1 MRLYLVQHGQ
11 AKSKDE
17 DPDRHLTDAGALE
30 VEKIALFLKPLE
42 IVVEALWHSGKPR
55 ASQTAEILATG
66 VTAKQD
72 PVRHDGLAPKDD
84 VDAVADEIT
93 RLNKDL
99 FIVGHLPFLSKLAS
113 LLLCDD
119 ASNNV
124 VRFQYAGVVCL
135 EQHEDKAWSIRWMVT
150 PDLL

>member
-17 DPDRHLTDAGALE
+17 DPDRHLTDTGTLE
-30 VEKIALFLKPLE
+30 VEKMATFLKPLE
-42 IVVEALWHSGKPR
+42 IMVEALWHSGKAR
-55 ASQTAEILATG
+55 AAQTAEILATG
-66 VTAKQD
+66 VTAKQG

-84 VDAVADEIT
+84 VVAIAEEIS
-93 RLNKDL
+93 RLKKDI

-119 ASNNV
+119 ASNEV
-124 VRFQYAGVVCL
+124 IGFQYSGVVCL
-135 EQHEDKAWSIRWMVT
+135 EQNEDKTWVLHWMVT